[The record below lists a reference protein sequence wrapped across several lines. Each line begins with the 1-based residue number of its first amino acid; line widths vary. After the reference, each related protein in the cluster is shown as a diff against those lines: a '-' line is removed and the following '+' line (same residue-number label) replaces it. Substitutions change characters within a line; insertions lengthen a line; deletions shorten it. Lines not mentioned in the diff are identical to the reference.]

1 MSSNYLN
8 NDEHEYINALSQAIL
23 QKSPF
28 KLRIVLYIW
37 AFVFAAFL
45 LWANLAQ
52 IDELVRG
59 NGEIVPS
66 GENQIVQNLEGGII
80 EEILVLETQKVS
92 KGDILVRIDNR
103 KSSAS
108 YESSQ
113 LKTQE
118 LQAQIY
124 RLTAESE
131 GKPLKVD
138 KEFRK
143 KYPKLYQREKKLF
156 SINQSHILS
165 QVKILNAQASQIRS
179 ELRESEGRV
188 RDLKRS
194 LSLIQEE
201 IKINR
206 PMVVKG
212 IKSKIDFLKLQRE
225 ENDIQERYHSAKE
238 SIPRLKSSLSEMRI
252 KKVEIKKAMM
262 SDAQE
267 QLNKISAEL
276 SRLDTHAGALK
287 DQVQRTVVKS
297 PVNGLIQKLF
307 VHTVGG
313 VIKPG
318 ENIVEIVPSDA
329 TLWVEV
335 KVKPSDIAF
344 IFPSQKAMVKI
355 TAYDFAIFGALKG
368 EVVSISADTIK
379 DAKENKFYKVK
390 IKTQMS
396 QMSQNRKIVLM
407 PGMTVNADIITGK
420 KSIMDYILKPILKTK
435 QYMFSER

>member
-1 MSSNYLN
+1 MGNGNLK
-8 NDEHEYINALSQAIL
+8 DEDYEYINSLSQAIL

-28 KLRIVLYIW
+28 KLRVVLYIW
-37 AFVFAAFL
+37 LFVIAAFL
-45 LWANLAQ
+45 IWANLAP

-66 GENQIVQNLEGGII
+66 GENQLVQNLEGGII
-80 EEILVLETQKVS
+80 EEISVHEAQKVT
-92 KGDILVRIDNR
+92 KGQVLVKIDNR

-108 YESSQ
+108 YESSL
-113 LKTQE
+113 LKSQE
-118 LQAQIY
+118 LQAQIF
-124 RLTAESE
+124 RLKAQATGSNFEI
-131 GKPLKVD
+131 D
-138 KEFRK
+138 KNFIKE
-143 KYPKLYQREKKLF
+143 YPKLYDREKKLF
-156 SINQSHILS
+156 LINNSYIES
-165 QVKILNAQASQIRS
+165 QISILNEQEYQAKS
-179 ELRESEGRV
+179 ELRESITRV
-188 RDLKRS
+188 GDLERS
-194 LSLIQEE
+194 LNLIREE

-206 PMVVKG
+206 PMVAKG

-225 ENDIQERYHSAKE
+225 ENDIRERYHSAKE
-238 SIPRLKSSLSEMRI
+238 AVPRLQSSLQ
-252 KKVEIKKAMM
+252 EIKVKKSEITKHAM

-267 QLNKISAEL
+267 ELNKLTSEL
-276 SRLDTHAGALK
+276 LRTDATAGALR
-287 DQVQRTVVKS
+287 DQVTRTLVLS

-335 KVKPSDIAF
+335 NVKPSDIAF

-368 EVVSISADTIK
+368 EVVSVSADTIK
-379 DAKENKFYKVK
+379 DSKDNKFYKVK

-396 QMSQNRKIVLM
+396 QASENRKIILM

-420 KSIMDYILKPILKTK
+420 KTVMDYILKPILKTK

>member
-8 NDEHEYINALSQAIL
+8 NDDHEYINALSQAIL

-37 AFVFAAFL
+37 AFVIAAFL

-66 GENQIVQNLEGGII
+66 GENQVVQNLEGGII
-80 EEILVLETQKVS
+80 EEILVHEAQKVT
-92 KGDILVRIDNR
+92 KGDVLVRIDNR

-113 LKTQE
+113 LKSQE

-124 RLTAESE
+124 RLKAEAIN
-131 GKPLKVD
+131 KPFKVD
-138 KEFRK
+138 EEFKK
-143 KYPKLYQREKKLF
+143 KYPLLYKREKTLYT
-156 SINQSHILS
+156 INKSHVAS
-165 QVKILNAQASQIRS
+165 QVKILNEQTSQIKS

-194 LSLIQEE
+194 LYLIQQE
-201 IKINR
+201 IGINK
-206 PMVVKG
+206 PMVLKG

-225 ENDIQERYHSAKE
+225 ENDIQERYHSAQE
-238 SIPRLKSSLSEMRI
+238 TIPRLRASLA
-252 KKVEIKKAMM
+252 EIKGKKQEIKQAMM

-267 QLNKISAEL
+267 QLNKLSAEL
-276 SRLDTHAGALK
+276 SRINTRSGALK
-287 DQVQRTVVKS
+287 DQVQRTVVTS

-335 KVKPSDIAF
+335 NVKPSDIAF

-355 TAYDFAIFGALKG
+355 TAYDFAVFGALKG

-390 IKTQMS
+390 IKTEMNHS
-396 QMSQNRKIVLM
+396 SSNRKIVLM

-420 KSIMDYILKPILKTK
+420 KTIMDYILKPILKTK

>member
-1 MSSNYLN
+1 MGNGNLK
-8 NDEHEYINALSQAIL
+8 DEDYEYINSLSQAIL

-28 KLRIVLYIW
+28 KLRVVLYIW
-37 AFVFAAFL
+37 LFVIAAFL
-45 LWANLAQ
+45 IWANLAP

-66 GENQIVQNLEGGII
+66 GENQLVQNLEGGII
-80 EEILVLETQKVS
+80 EEISVHEAQKVT
-92 KGDILVRIDNR
+92 KGQVLVKIDNR

-108 YESSQ
+108 YESSL
-113 LKTQE
+113 LKSQE
-118 LQAQIY
+118 LQAQIF
-124 RLTAESE
+124 RLKAQATGSNFEI
-131 GKPLKVD
+131 D
-138 KEFRK
+138 KNFIKE
-143 KYPKLYQREKKLF
+143 YPKLYDREKKLF
-156 SINQSHILS
+156 LINNSYIES
-165 QVKILNAQASQIRS
+165 QISILNEQEYQAKS
-179 ELRESEGRV
+179 ELRESITRV
-188 RDLKRS
+188 GDLQRS
-194 LSLIQEE
+194 LNLIREE

-206 PMVVKG
+206 PMVAKG

-225 ENDIQERYHSAKE
+225 ENDIRERYHSAKE
-238 SIPRLKSSLSEMRI
+238 AVPRLQSSLQ
-252 KKVEIKKAMM
+252 EIKVKKSEITKHAM

-267 QLNKISAEL
+267 ELNKLTSEL
-276 SRLDTHAGALK
+276 LRTDATAGALR
-287 DQVQRTVVKS
+287 DQVTRTLVLS

-335 KVKPSDIAF
+335 NVKPSDIAF

-368 EVVSISADTIK
+368 EVVSVSADTIK
-379 DAKENKFYKVK
+379 DSKDNKFYKVK

-396 QMSQNRKIVLM
+396 QASENRKIILM

-420 KSIMDYILKPILKTK
+420 KTVMDYILKPILKTK

>member
-1 MSSNYLN
+1 MGNGNLK
-8 NDEHEYINALSQAIL
+8 DEDYEYINSLSQAIL

-28 KLRIVLYIW
+28 KLRVVLYIW
-37 AFVFAAFL
+37 LFVIAAFL
-45 LWANLAQ
+45 IWANLAP

-66 GENQIVQNLEGGII
+66 GENQLVQNLEGGII
-80 EEILVLETQKVS
+80 EEISVHEAQKVT
-92 KGDILVRIDNR
+92 KGQVLVKIDNR

-108 YESSQ
+108 YESSL
-113 LKTQE
+113 LKSQE
-118 LQAQIY
+118 LQAQIF
-124 RLTAESE
+124 RLKAQATGSNFEI
-131 GKPLKVD
+131 D
-138 KEFRK
+138 KNFIKE
-143 KYPKLYQREKKLF
+143 YPKLYDREKKLF
-156 SINQSHILS
+156 LINNSYIES
-165 QVKILNAQASQIRS
+165 QISILNEQEYQAKS
-179 ELRESEGRV
+179 ELRESITRV
-188 RDLKRS
+188 GDLQRS
-194 LSLIQEE
+194 LNLIREE

-206 PMVVKG
+206 PMVAKG

-225 ENDIQERYHSAKE
+225 ENDIRERYHSAKE
-238 SIPRLKSSLSEMRI
+238 AVPRLQSSLQ
-252 KKVEIKKAMM
+252 EIKVKKSEITKHAM

-267 QLNKISAEL
+267 ELNKLTSEL
-276 SRLDTHAGALK
+276 LRTDATAGALR
-287 DQVQRTVVKS
+287 DQVTRTLVLS

-335 KVKPSDIAF
+335 NVKPSDIAF

-368 EVVSISADTIK
+368 EDVSVSDDTIK
-379 DAKENKFYKVK
+379 DSKDNKFYKVK

-396 QMSQNRKIVLM
+396 QASENRKIILM

-420 KSIMDYILKPILKTK
+420 KTVMDYILKPILKTK

>member
-1 MSSNYLN
+1 MGNGNLK
-8 NDEHEYINALSQAIL
+8 DEDYEYINSLSQAIL

-28 KLRIVLYIW
+28 KLRVVLYIW
-37 AFVFAAFL
+37 LFVIAAFL
-45 LWANLAQ
+45 IWANLAP

-66 GENQIVQNLEGGII
+66 GENQLVQNLEGGII
-80 EEILVLETQKVS
+80 EEISVHEAQKVT
-92 KGDILVRIDNR
+92 KGQVLVKIDNR

-108 YESSQ
+108 YESSL
-113 LKTQE
+113 LKSQE
-118 LQAQIY
+118 LQAQIF
-124 RLTAESE
+124 RLKAQATGSNFEI
-131 GKPLKVD
+131 D
-138 KEFRK
+138 KNFIKE
-143 KYPKLYQREKKLF
+143 YPKLYDREKKLF
-156 SINQSHILS
+156 LINNSYIES
-165 QVKILNAQASQIRS
+165 QISILNEQEYQAKS
-179 ELRESEGRV
+179 ELRESITRV
-188 RDLKRS
+188 GDLQRS
-194 LSLIQEE
+194 LNLIQEE

-206 PMVVKG
+206 PMVAKG

-225 ENDIQERYHSAKE
+225 ENDIRERYHSAKE
-238 SIPRLKSSLSEMRI
+238 AVPRLQSSLQ
-252 KKVEIKKAMM
+252 EIKVKKSEITKHAM

-267 QLNKISAEL
+267 ELNKLTSEL
-276 SRLDTHAGALK
+276 LRTDATAGALR
-287 DQVQRTVVKS
+287 DQVTRTLVLS

-335 KVKPSDIAF
+335 NVKPSDIAF

-368 EVVSISADTIK
+368 EVVSVSADTIK
-379 DAKENKFYKVK
+379 DSKDNKFYKVK

-396 QMSQNRKIVLM
+396 QASENRKIILM

-420 KSIMDYILKPILKTK
+420 KTVMDYILKPILKTK